1 MSALFT
7 SQQGFAVLRRRLRHA
22 GRLPGQD
29 NRFAADELEPV
40 SAQADDNEA
49 NPSTAGEREG
59 AKQERVARMAER
71 EPSENQVGWAKT
83 QH

>member
-40 SAQADDNEA
+40 SAQMTTRPILPQQGSVRAQNRR
-49 NPSTAGEREG
+49 G
-59 AKQERVARMAER
+59 
-71 EPSENQVGWAKT
+71 
-83 QH
+83 